1 MPLNKSGSKES
12 VGENIK
18 TEESAGKPA
27 KQALAIALSVQD
39 KAKGGRRAKIQAEYE
54 KHMKSKEEK
63 DEPKSEAKKE
73 TKKDEMEEM

>member
-1 MPLNKSGSKES
+1 MPLVKSKSPVA

-18 TEESAGKPA
+18 TEEAAGKPA

-54 KHMKSKEEK
+54 KHMKSSEEK
-63 DEPKSEAKKE
+63 GE
-73 TKKDEMEEM
+73 TKKESKKTEMDEM

>member
-1 MPLNKSGSKES
+1 MPLVKSKSPAA

-18 TEESAGKPA
+18 TEEAAGGKPA

-54 KHMKSKEEK
+54 KHMKSSEEK
-63 DEPKSEAKKE
+63 GE
-73 TKKDEMEEM
+73 TKKESKKTEKGEM

>member
-1 MPLNKSGSKES
+1 MPLVKSKSPAA

-18 TEESAGKPA
+18 TEEAAGKEPR
-27 KQALAIALSVQD
+27 QALAIALSVQD
-39 KAKGGRRAKIQAEYE
+39 KAKARKNSIEAAYK

>member
-1 MPLNKSGSKES
+1 MPLVKSKSPAA

-18 TEESAGKPA
+18 TEEAAGKPA

-54 KHMKSKEEK
+54 KHMKSSEEK
-63 DEPKSEAKKE
+63 GE
-73 TKKDEMEEM
+73 TKKESKKTEKGEM